1 MKSGL
6 YILLTSAISALAL
19 SQTASAADK
28 LVKASIYK
36 APIVAPAYNWTG
48 LYVGGNVGGA
58 WSGIM
63 LTDNNAGASLNP
75 GGTGFIGGAQ
85 AGYNLQAGS
94 FLYGIEGDFD
104 GSTFSSKTPPIL
116 TPLGLIEASAHKK
129 WMTTLAAR
137 VGITSDRWLFYS
149 KIGGGWTQ
157 GSAALNVVNGGEIW
171 GASHTDSGWLLGA
184 GIEYAF
190 AHNWTG
196 KLEYDYMGLSNATV
210 STPPVVE
217 CEPRHSNAESRTQLP
232 VWQPH
237 FERRPSF
244 STPAT

>member
-1 MKSGL
+1 MRSGL

-85 AGYNLQAGS
+85 AGYNLQAGQLS
-94 FLYGIEGDFD
+94 LRHRGRLRWIDFQQQN
-104 GSTFSSKTPPIL
+104 SS
-116 TPLGLIEASAHKK
+116 
-129 WMTTLAAR
+129 
-137 VGITSDRWLFYS
+137 
-149 KIGGGWTQ
+149 
-157 GSAALNVVNGGEIW
+157 N
-171 GASHTDSGWLLGA
+171 
-184 GIEYAF
+184 
-190 AHNWTG
+190 
-196 KLEYDYMGLSNATV
+196 SNAAW
-210 STPPVVE
+210 PN
-217 CEPRHSNAESRTQLP
+217 RGFRAQKMDDYA
-232 VWQPH
+232 
-237 FERRPSF
+237 RRPRGHHVGSLAF
-244 STPAT
+244 L